1 MQIILLV
8 IIIIFAIAW
17 LMARIAKGQES
28 FGDKWKEYGVMAAA
42 LLGSFVM
49 FRMGQTPLGSFLLF
63 IFFFSPF
70 APYIRKFFLSES
82 PDKRPSFPPAR
93 QAFSRAEAL
102 NILGLEEGAT
112 PQQIRA
118 AHKRLI
124 AKNHPDQG
132 GSGHL
137 AAQINRARDV
147 LLGK

>member
-8 IIIIFAIAW
+8 IIIIFAISW

-42 LLGSFVM
+42 LVGSFIM
-49 FRMGQTPLGSFLLF
+49 FRLGQTPVGSLLLF

-70 APYIRKFFLSES
+70 APYVRRFFLPEAS
-82 PDKRPSFPPAR
+82 RPSSPPAAR
-93 QAFSRAEAL
+93 HDVSKAEAL

-132 GSGHL
+132 GSAHL